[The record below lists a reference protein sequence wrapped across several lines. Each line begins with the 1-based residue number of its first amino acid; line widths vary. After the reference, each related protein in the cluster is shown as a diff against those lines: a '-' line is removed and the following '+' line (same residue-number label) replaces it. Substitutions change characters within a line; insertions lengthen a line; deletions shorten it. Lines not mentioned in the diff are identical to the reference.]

1 MKSVDRKLSQIN
13 PAKRLAYTFVGLVAG
28 DVMLLFFL
36 VRHAVHATLF
46 AGESARLIADAL
58 QMSLLYAAFSILGW
72 VLIGL
77 PTALI
82 FPAGFITRLSWPFA
96 LMVGAALGPP
106 VLLLILIL
114 MGREHVYFR
123 NVAETGTLFAYSILV
138 STIAFVVYLALLRK
152 DMKDKS
158 ALPEGAPHRA

>member
-1 MKSVDRKLSQIN
+1 MKSVDGKLTQIN

-36 VRHAVHATLF
+36 VRHALHATLL

-82 FPAGFITRLSWPFA
+82 FPARFITRLSWPFA

-114 MGREHVYFR
+114 IGRGHVYFR

-152 DMKDKS
+152 DLKDKS
-158 ALPEGAPHRA
+158 VLPEGAPHRV

>member
-1 MKSVDRKLSQIN
+1 MNSVDRQLAQIN

-36 VRHAVHATLF
+36 VRHALHATLF

-72 VLIGL
+72 VLIGM

-82 FPAGFITRLSWPFA
+82 FPAGFITRLWWPFA

-106 VLLLILIL
+106 VLLLILIVI
-114 MGREHVYFR
+114 GRGHVYFR
-123 NVAETGTLFAYSILV
+123 NFAETGTLFAYSILV

-152 DMKDKS
+152 DLEDES
-158 ALPEGAPHRA
+158 ALPPGVHHRA

>member
-1 MKSVDRKLSQIN
+1 
-13 PAKRLAYTFVGLVAG
+13 
-28 DVMLLFFL
+28 
-36 VRHAVHATLF
+36 
-46 AGESARLIADAL
+46 
-58 QMSLLYAAFSILGW
+58 
-72 VLIGL
+72 
-77 PTALI
+77 
-82 FPAGFITRLSWPFA
+82 
-96 LMVGAALGPP
+96 MVGAALGPP